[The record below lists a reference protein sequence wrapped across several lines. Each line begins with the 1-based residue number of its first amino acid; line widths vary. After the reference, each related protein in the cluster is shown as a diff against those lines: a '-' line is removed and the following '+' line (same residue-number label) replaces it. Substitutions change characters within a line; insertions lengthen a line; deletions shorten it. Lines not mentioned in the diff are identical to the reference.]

1 MIKKEQIL
9 TRLFMVTG
17 SRHYILR
24 AQIFPVYFTVQVTQ
38 LSEGGLIFG
47 EILT

>member
-1 MIKKEQIL
+1 MIEKAQIL
-9 TRLFMVTG
+9 TRLFMVAG
-17 SRHYILR
+17 SRNYILR
-24 AQIFPVYFTVQVTQ
+24 TKIFPVYFTVQVTQ